1 MVIGGELI
9 FNVQGGNMG
18 VVVVF
23 GEGKK
28 LYEFYKVL
36 MFGMEKTVWCWAL
49 DWTLKWQKHNINI
62 SGAKQDLLLIF
73 GLEWIGTTLQKSKI
87 ENLNY

>member
-1 MVIGGELI
+1 MIGGELI

-49 DWTLKWQKHNINI
+49 D
-62 SGAKQDLLLIF
+62 
-73 GLEWIGTTLQKSKI
+73 
-87 ENLNY
+87 